1 MSEWMT
7 EWESDGPVRIA
18 VEKSDIAGQAM
29 RRVQCGSG
37 EGAVVVCTHGERVLL
52 VRPHSPRGGDPP
64 EERPPPPSGVRPG
77 SCRAAVQNRSTRVI
91 WWPLLCGSYVKK
103 QVLSVQTVN
112 WPA

>member
-52 VRPHSPRGGDPP
+52 VRQHR
-64 EERPPPPSGVRPG
+64 PPSGVRPG

>member
-52 VRPHSPRGGDPP
+52 VRQHRPAVGCATWQFRIVRRG
-64 EERPPPPSGVRPG
+64 
-77 SCRAAVQNRSTRVI
+77 
-91 WWPLLCGSYVKK
+91 
-103 QVLSVQTVN
+103 
-112 WPA
+112 